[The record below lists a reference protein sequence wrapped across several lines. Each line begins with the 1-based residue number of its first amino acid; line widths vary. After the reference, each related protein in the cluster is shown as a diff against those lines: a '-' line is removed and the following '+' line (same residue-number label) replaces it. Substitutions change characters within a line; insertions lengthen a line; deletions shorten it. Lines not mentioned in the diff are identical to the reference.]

1 MKEKINESTKI
12 IKTKDSTI
20 KIIIQ
25 DKTHLKECWREQKI
39 DENTGE
45 RYYLTIRETKKNVFE
60 IIKHYP
66 TYTTIEYEYL

>member
-1 MKEKINESTKI
+1 MREKINELTKV

-20 KIIIQ
+20 KLIIQ
-25 DKTHLKECWREQKI
+25 DKTHLKECWREERI

-45 RYYLTIRETKKNVFE
+45 RYYLTIREVKKNVFE

-66 TYTTIEYEYL
+66 TYTTTEIEYL